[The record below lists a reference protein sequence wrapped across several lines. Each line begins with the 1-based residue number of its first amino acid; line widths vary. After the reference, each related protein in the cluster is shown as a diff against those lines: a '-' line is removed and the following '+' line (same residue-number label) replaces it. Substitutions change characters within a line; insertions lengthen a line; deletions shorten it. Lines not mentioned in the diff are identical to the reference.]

1 MKFFFLFIIFL
12 FFFSYTNA
20 QRYKRI
26 HYKAILVDTHND
38 ILSQCFDKHVSFDQS
53 LKGITQSDLQRFK
66 QGGVDAQFFSVWC
79 DGQKQQPYKYGLS
92 QIHTLYATI
101 QRNPDKI
108 TLVKNSSEL
117 LRAIKEKKLAAMIGV
132 EGGHMIEND
141 LGKLDTLF
149 ERGVR
154 YMTLTWNNSNPWAT
168 SAMEETH
175 DSLLHQPK
183 GLSDFGKQVVRRM
196 NELGMLVDL
205 SHVGER
211 TFWDAINTV
220 TKPVLVS
227 HSCAYTL
234 CPVFRN
240 LKDDQIKAV
249 AKNGGVIDINFY
261 SAFVDS
267 NFATREKKFIT
278 EHKNEFD
285 SLLKIN
291 TNKDDALQILFNKY
305 PAETYN
311 IRPALSALIDQIDYM
326 VKLAGIDHVGIGS
339 DFDGINSSPQ
349 QLDDVTTYPLV
360 TKALLERG
368 YRRRDIDKILG
379 ENFIRVLKANEVNTN
394 KN

>member
-1 MKFFFLFIIFL
+1 
-12 FFFSYTNA
+12 
-20 QRYKRI
+20 
-26 HYKAILVDTHND
+26 
-38 ILSQCFDKHVSFDQS
+38 
-53 LKGITQSDLQRFK
+53 
-66 QGGVDAQFFSVWC
+66 
-79 DGQKQQPYKYGLS
+79 
-92 QIHTLYATI
+92 
-101 QRNPDKI
+101 
-108 TLVKNSSEL
+108 
-117 LRAIKEKKLAAMIGV
+117 
-132 EGGHMIEND
+132 
-141 LGKLDTLF
+141 
-149 ERGVR
+149 
-154 YMTLTWNNSNPWAT
+154 
-168 SAMEETH
+168 MEETH

-196 NELGMLVDL
+196 NELGILVDL

-311 IRPALSALIDQIDYM
+311 IRPALPALIDQIDYM